1 MSVAKVIELISEG
14 DTIEEAVT
22 NAAAE
27 AAKTLRNIRSVN
39 VENIKA
45 LVEHGKI
52 VQYRVDVKVTFV
64 IED

>member
-1 MSVAKVIELISEG
+1 MSVAKVIELIAEG
-14 DTIEEAVT
+14 DTIEEAVQ
-22 NAAAE
+22 NAAE
-27 AAKTLRNIRSVN
+27 QAAKTLRNVRSVN

>member
-14 DTIEEAVT
+14 DTIEEAVAK
-22 NAAAE
+22 AAAE
-27 AAKTLRNIRSVN
+27 ASKTLRNVRSIN

-45 LVEHGKI
+45 LVEDGKI
-52 VQYRVDVKVTFV
+52 KEYRVDVKVTFV